1 MTDLDYNE
9 KSIKAL
15 EFDKVREMLAE
26 HCPTEG
32 SRQAALSL
40 MPAGDEIEV
49 SLRLRRV
56 TDAKEMMITRGM
68 IPTGQIKDVS
78 AILERADK
86 GAVLSLRDLLDAANI
101 LRTARSLRDYPGD
114 LTLIDNSLVEIFER
128 LLPDRRLEDRIYRT
142 IVSEDMIAD
151 DASPALA
158 DIRRKIKQANNTVR
172 DMLQKYT
179 SGAYSQYLQENIV
192 TQRGGRW
199 VIPVKQEYRANVP
212 GLVHDTSSSG
222 ATLFIEPM
230 ALVDQNNKIRE
241 LQGEESRE
249 IERILF
255 ELSALVSASSRQIAL
270 DYDNI
275 TLLAFIFGC
284 AQFSYDIDAVEPEV
298 TKRREIMLKK
308 ARHPLLDRKKTVPV
322 TIGVG
327 GDNRMIV
334 ITGPNTGGKTV
345 SLKTLGLFAM
355 MAQAGLHIPVETG
368 STVCVFDEIWCDIG
382 DEQSI
387 EQSLSTF
394 SAHMTAI
401 VDILDK
407 MTPDSLV
414 LIDELGAGTDP
425 VEGAALAVAI
435 LEKILSGGA
444 LCAATTHY
452 AELKAF
458 AIETEGVTNAS
469 CEFDINTLRPT
480 YKLVIGAPGK
490 SMAFAIS
497 EHLGLS
503 PDVIERAKAHVD
515 PETRSFE
522 RVIEKLDSSRFELD
536 SELETARRVRM
547 EIEEQKKKT
556 ERELEARDGNSRR
569 EAEDLLRKARTT
581 LEGARASVE
590 YIFREL
596 DEIKKAKDQKDFSSK
611 YQTVKQDVRKR
622 LSELDDEVNPVLEQ
636 DDSEYVLPRP
646 LEPGDA
652 VVHRTLG
659 TEGTVVSLDGKGNAT
674 VQMGAVK
681 SRIPVDKLRLADKQ
695 PEKKKDPVGSYHAK
709 LSRDFKATLDVR
721 GQNGEDA
728 WFLID
733 KYLDD
738 AKVASV
744 NSVTILHGK
753 GTGALRKAIWGYLKS
768 DGRVKSFRAGQYGEG
783 DYGVTVVDLK

>member
-1 MTDLDYNE
+1 MILTNE
-9 KSIKAL
+9 WKSIKAL
-15 EFDKVREMLAE
+15 EFDKVRRMLSE
-26 HCPTEG
+26 HCPTDG
-32 SRQAALSL
+32 SRELALSL
-40 MPAGDEIEV
+40 LPLDDEREIT
-49 SLRLRRV
+49 LRLRRV

-68 IPTGQIKDVS
+68 PPTGQIKDVS
-78 AILERADK
+78 AILERANK
-86 GAVLSLRDLLDAANI
+86 GASLGLRDLLDTANV

-114 LTLIDNSLVEIFER
+114 LSLIDTTLNELFER
-128 LLPDRRLEDRIYRT
+128 LMPERRLEDRIYRT
-142 IVSEDMIAD
+142 VISEDVIAD

-158 DIRRKIKQANNTVR
+158 DIRRKIRQANNAVR

-179 SGAYSQYLQENIV
+179 SGSYSQYLQENIV

-199 VIPVKQEYRANVP
+199 VIPVKAEHRSDVP
-212 GLVHDTSSSG
+212 GLVHDTSASG

-230 ALVDQNNKIRE
+230 ALVEQNNKIRE
-241 LQGEESRE
+241 LQVAEGRE

-255 ELSALVSASSRQIAL
+255 ELSSLVSAASKQISL
-270 DYDNI
+270 NYDNI

-284 AQFSYDIDAVEPEV
+284 AQFSYDIDATEPV
-298 TKRREIMLKK
+298 LGSRREVSLKR

-327 GDNRMIV
+327 GDYRMLV

-345 SLKTLGLFAM
+345 SLKTLGLFSL
-355 MAQAGLHIPVETG
+355 MAQAGLHIPCESG
-368 STVCVFDEIWCDIG
+368 SVVCVFDEIYCDVG

-394 SAHMTAI
+394 SSHMVSI
-401 VDILDK
+401 VEILEK

-435 LEKILSGGA
+435 LERVLASGA

-458 AIETEGVTNAS
+458 AIDTPEVSNAS
-469 CEFDINTLRPT
+469 CEFDIKTLRPT

-503 PDVIERAKAHVD
+503 SEVIERAKAHVD

-536 SELETARRVRM
+536 SELENARRIRK
-547 EIEEQKKKT
+547 ELEERKQRA
-556 ERELEARDGNSRR
+556 ERELEERDGQSRR
-569 EAEDLLRKARTT
+569 EAEDMLRKARTT

-596 DEIKKAKDQKDFSSK
+596 DEIKKSKDQKNFASK
-611 YQTVKQDVRKR
+611 YQSVKQDVRKR
-622 LSELDDEVNPVLEQ
+622 LSELDDEVNPVLTE
-636 DDSEYVLPRP
+636 DDGDYELPRE
-646 LEPGDA
+646 LRAGDA
-652 VVHRTLG
+652 VIHRTLG
-659 TEGTVVSLDGKGNAT
+659 TEGTVVSVDSKGNAT

-695 PEKKKDPVGSYHAK
+695 PKKKKYPVGSFHSS

-721 GQNGEDA
+721 GLTGDDA
-728 WFLID
+728 WFMVD

-738 AKVASV
+738 AKIASV

-753 GTGALRKAIWGYLKS
+753 GTGALRKALWNCLKS
-768 DGRVKSFRAGQYGEG
+768 DSRVKSFRAGQYGEG
-783 DYGVTVVDLK
+783 DYGVTVVEMK

>member
-1 MTDLDYNE
+1 MDLNNE
-9 KSIKAL
+9 WRSIKAL

-32 SRQAALSL
+32 SKAMALSL
-40 MPAGDEIEV
+40 VPSGDAGEIAR
-49 SLRLRRV
+49 RLRRV
-56 TDAKEMMITRGM
+56 TDAKEMIMKRGM
-68 IPTGQIKDVS
+68 IPTGQVKDVS

-86 GAVLSLRDLLDAANI
+86 GAVLTLRELLDAGNV
-101 LRTARSLRDYPGD
+101 LRTTRSLRDYPGD
-114 LTLIDNSLVEIFER
+114 LSENETSLRELFER
-128 LLPDRRLEDRIYRT
+128 LTPDRRLEDRIYRT
-142 IVSEDMIAD
+142 VISEDMIAD

-158 DIRRKIKQANNTVR
+158 DVRRKIRQATNAVR
-172 DMLQKYT
+172 DMLAKYT

-212 GLVHDTSSSG
+212 GLVHDTSASG

-241 LQGEESRE
+241 LEGEESRE

-255 ELSALVSASSRQIAL
+255 ELSALVSAVSKQIAL
-270 DYDNI
+270 NYENI

-284 AQFSYDIDAVEPEV
+284 AQFSYDLDADEPEISD
-298 TKRREIMLKK
+298 KREIVLKK

-322 TIGVG
+322 TIYVG
-327 GDNRMIV
+327 GEDRMLV

-345 SLKTLGLFAM
+345 SLKTLGLFAI
-355 MAQAGLHIPVETG
+355 MAQSGLHIPAESG
-368 STVCVFDEIWCDIG
+368 SKVCVFDEIYCDVG

-394 SAHMTAI
+394 SAHMVTL
-401 VDILDK
+401 VGILDK
-407 MTPDSLV
+407 MTPESLV

-435 LEKILSGGA
+435 LETVLASGA

-458 AIETEGVTNAS
+458 AIETDGVTNAS

-503 PDVIERAKAHVD
+503 PEVIERAKAHVD

-536 SELETARRVRM
+536 SELELARRLRR
-547 EIEEQKKKT
+547 EAEEAKEKA
-556 ERELEARDGNSRR
+556 ERELAARDGQSRR
-569 EAEDLLRKARTT
+569 EAEEMLRKARTT

-590 YIFREL
+590 YIFKEL
-596 DEIKKAKDQKDFSSK
+596 DEVKKAKDHKDFAAK
-611 YQTVKQDVRKR
+611 YQSVKQDVRKR
-622 LSELDDEVNPVLEQ
+622 LSDLDDEVNPVAEA
-636 DDSEYVLPRP
+636 DDEDYVLPRD

-652 VVHRTLG
+652 VIHRTLG
-659 TEGTVVSLDGKGNAT
+659 TEGTVVSVDGKGNAT
-674 VQMGAVK
+674 VQMGSMK
-681 SRIPVDKLRLADKQ
+681 SRIPIDKLRLAEKQ
-695 PEKKKDPVGSYHAK
+695 PEKKKDPAASYHAK

-721 GQNGEDA
+721 GLTGDDA
-728 WFLID
+728 WFLVD

-738 AKVASV
+738 AKLASV

-753 GTGALRKAIWGYLKS
+753 GTGALRKALWGYLKTDS
-768 DGRVKSFRAGQYGEG
+768 RVKSYRAGQYGEG

>member
-1 MTDLDYNE
+1 MKLDRNV

-15 EFDKVREMLAE
+15 EFDKVREMLAA
-26 HCPTEG
+26 HCPTDG

-40 MPAGDEIEV
+40 LPCGDAVEIA
-49 SLRLRRV
+49 LRLRRV
-56 TDAKEMMITRGM
+56 SDAKEMMVTRGM

-78 AILERADK
+78 QILDRADR
-86 GAVLSLRDLLDAANI
+86 GAALSLREILDAANI
-101 LRTARSLRDYPGD
+101 LRTARSLREYPGD
-114 LTLIDNSLVEIFER
+114 MSLLENSLVELFER

-142 IVSEDMIAD
+142 VISEDMIAD

-158 DIRRKIKQANNTVR
+158 DIRRRIKQATAAVR

-212 GLVHDTSSSG
+212 GLVHDTSASG

-241 LQGEESRE
+241 LEGEESRE
-249 IERILF
+249 VERILF
-255 ELSALVSASSRQIAL
+255 ELSSLIAASSKQIAL
-270 DYDNI
+270 NYENI

-284 AQFSYDIDAVEPEV
+284 AQFSYDLDAVEPTVSE
-298 TKRREIMLKK
+298 KREIMLKK

-327 GDNRMIV
+327 GESRMLV

-355 MAQAGLHIPVETG
+355 MAQSGLHIPVESG
-368 STVCVFDEIWCDIG
+368 SLVCVFDEIWCDVG

-394 SAHMTAI
+394 SAHMTSI
-401 VDILDK
+401 VEILDK
-407 MTPDSLV
+407 MTADSLV

-435 LEKILSGGA
+435 LEKVLSCGA

-458 AIETEGVTNAS
+458 AIETAGVTNAS

-503 PDVIERAKAHVD
+503 AEVIERAKAHVD

-536 SELETARRVRM
+536 SELEIARRIRA
-547 EIEEQKKKT
+547 ELEDEKKKT
-556 ERELEARDGNSRR
+556 ERELEARDGRSRR
-569 EAEDLLRKARTT
+569 EAEEMLRKARTT

-596 DEIKKAKDQKDFSSK
+596 DEVKKAKDHSDFTAK
-611 YQTVKQDVRKR
+611 YQSVKQDVRKR
-622 LSELDDEVNPVLEQ
+622 LSELDDEVNPVLEE
-636 DDSEYVLPRP
+636 DDGDYVLPRP
-646 LEPGDA
+646 LKEGDT
-652 VVHRTLG
+652 VIHRTLG
-659 TEGTVVSLDGKGNAT
+659 TEGTVVSVDGKGNAT
-674 VQMGAVK
+674 VQMGAMK
-681 SRIPVDKLRLADKQ
+681 SRIPVEKLRLSEKQ
-695 PEKKKDPVGSYHAK
+695 PENKKDPVGSYHAK

-721 GQNGEDA
+721 GLTGDDA

-738 AKVASV
+738 AKIASV
-744 NSVTILHGK
+744 NSATILHGK

-768 DGRVKSFRAGQYGEG
+768 DPRVKSFRAGQYGEG